1 MKWACITLF
10 ILYLNPVT
18 VCSQISSFA
27 KTNASGVSA
36 EFDTSDKVN
45 FTSNLFL
52 IQFVIKK
59 RSDLT
64 ESIGDYVAF
73 LLLWITTF
81 LTILT
86 PLVLIY
92 LWIYYSHQYVKKYRH
107 IFSVKQWLFGKRKLN
122 KTHLTDAIRLSY
134 RKVYSLMIGFG
145 IAIIAYSIAS
155 LRFMLLNFDKMET
168 ALIQYFKFPFLAL
181 DEFGL
186 TENNLSVELKFEYF
200 WNQMLLIVIISAMF
214 FLIGYLIGSLVVDL
228 RFKFINKQIQKSRL
242 RIKAKKEMFS
252 LKITSQEI
260 IPKEAETIAH

>member
-18 VCSQISSFA
+18 VCSQISTSL
-27 KTNASGVSA
+27 KTNMYELSTG
-36 EFDTSDKVN
+36 FDIPDN
-45 FTSNLFL
+45 IPFTSNLFL
-52 IQFVIKK
+52 IQIFIKK
-59 RSDLT
+59 NTGLT
-64 ESIGDYVAF
+64 DSIEDYVTF
-73 LLLWITTF
+73 LLLWITTL

-92 LWIYYSHQYVKKYRH
+92 LWIYYSAQYIKKYRRV
-107 IFSVKQWLFGKRKLN
+107 FGVKQWVFGKSNISKLN
-122 KTHLTDAIRLSY
+122 LSNAIHLSY

-145 IAIIAYSIAS
+145 VAIIAYSIAS
-155 LRFMLLNFDKMET
+155 IRFMVINFDEMET

-186 TENNLSVELKFEYF
+186 TENNAQIELKFEYF
-200 WNQMLLIVIISAMF
+200 WNQMLLIVVISAMF

-228 RFKFINKQIQKSRL
+228 RFKFINEQIEKSRL

-252 LKITSQEI
+252 LKIKSRHI
-260 IPKEAETIAH
+260 IPTESETVAH